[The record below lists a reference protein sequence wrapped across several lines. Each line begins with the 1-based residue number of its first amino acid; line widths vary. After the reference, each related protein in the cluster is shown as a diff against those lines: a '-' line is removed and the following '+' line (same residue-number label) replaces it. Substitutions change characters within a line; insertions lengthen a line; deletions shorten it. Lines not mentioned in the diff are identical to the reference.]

1 MDLTTMLPFCL
12 INLKMRHQT
21 LLPKIFSVNTF
32 LIRTE
37 KISQEL
43 LDVYNF
49 SIVSFLFE
57 KDFFLKKRLLKNVAF
72 IFKFHI
78 KVA

>member
-1 MDLTTMLPFCL
+1 MDLTTMLPFCR

-57 KDFFLKKRLLKNVAF
+57 KDFFFKKKIVEKKCCIYF
-72 IFKFHI
+72 
-78 KVA
+78 